1 MSDNNYQ
8 EVIKNNKLFD
18 GIPPQN
24 LKFQFRTEQI
34 IRKKEGEI
42 IFQKGDESK
51 NTFLVVAGRVKI
63 KVYIENKS
71 VKLNKS
77 INDFFGEIEV
87 LEDTYRRS
95 AAVANTDCIL
105 YSLNKDDLRTFIEEY
120 QEVNDNIIAYN
131 KVEIP
136 ELQISIHESIL
147 KNDTDKLYVTPPPKE
162 KTHDESNEVPLEIR
176 EEIIDQGGEEFEAAA
191 EEEYV
196 TDAVVK
202 EQLAEMLGEEKNEE
216 VTIEPEAEEPEV
228 VTNPI
233 EEPDIEVTDN
243 TVELSEEDAKDETTE
258 SASSEEDLYAVHISP
273 EDSFTEAVPDEENKT
288 NPDLTDI
295 ESDLTEEE
303 ETPDIA
309 EDITEETDNTDIVS
323 EDSDYAENVVKEE
336 EGESE
341 EEEPVS
347 QTFSEPDSEEPETE
361 EEKDKEWTNI
371 NSRVEEIEIHDQV
384 SEEEKILYEAE
395 DHKLKYDDTEVS
407 TVIVLDAVKRINSSL
422 DKHTV
427 YSNIIHEA
435 VRLTEAQA
443 GALYRV
449 DPLKKVLIAEKETED
464 GFSDVSYSMSDG
476 LTGLA
481 AETGEIINVREPMKD
496 FRYSE
501 DTDSIRGIV
510 VLSMLCVPVKN
521 DDGETIAVISLA
533 NSSSG
538 KFSIY
543 DEEKMS
549 RLVPHIAQTLQFIK
563 GIGRLLDENKDVYL
577 STLARFIADNIQTP
591 VLTMKY
597 YAGQI
602 KKKHIPQD
610 VRTVLNVLM
619 DQADS
624 VVDFLNSTLAFTENR
639 NPLKIEKFSLQEV
652 MDDALGL
659 LAEYVE
665 SRNVGLY
672 KKVESKISVKLDKK
686 AFYQA
691 CHQIAKN
698 ACDAMGESGNIYIT
712 AKQSGDLVDIEF
724 RDTGPGIPD
733 SVKEDIFQPFKSF
746 NREKGTGLGLT
757 IARKII
763 RDHGGELTV
772 ESNPERGATF
782 IISLPVFDDV

>member
-24 LKFQFRTEQI
+24 LNFHFRNEQI
-34 IRKKEGEI
+34 IRRKEGEI
-42 IFQKGDESK
+42 IFQKGDESS

-105 YSLNKDDLRTFIEEY
+105 YSLNKGDLRTFMEEY

-136 ELQISIHESIL
+136 ELQISINDDIL
-147 KNDTDKLYVTPPPKE
+147 KNDTDKLYVTPLPEE
-162 KTHDESNEVPLEIR
+162 KVPDESYEASQEV
-176 EEIIDQGGEEFEAAA
+176 EEEMIDTVEEESDAAA
-191 EEEYV
+191 EEEYETGASV
-196 TDAVVK
+196 E
-202 EQLAEMLGEEKNEE
+202 EQLAEMLDNEM
-216 VTIEPEAEEPEV
+216 TIEPEAEESEIV
-228 VTNPI
+228 SDLS
-233 EEPDIEVTDN
+233 EESDIEKTNN
-243 TVELSEEDAKDETTE
+243 TSELSEDEAEDKITG
-258 SASSEEDLYAVHISP
+258 SADLVEDFNAEHMMPENSSSEL
-273 EDSFTEAVPDEENKT
+273 VPDEDVEL
-288 NPDLTDI
+288 NPDLSDT
-295 ESDLTEEE
+295 ESDAEEE
-303 ETPDIA
+303 ETPDTA
-309 EDITEETDNTDIVS
+309 EDISEETDNTDIVS
-323 EDSDYAENVVKEE
+323 EDSDYAENIVKAE
-336 EGESE
+336 EGEIE
-341 EEEPVS
+341 KEEPVS
-347 QTFSEPDSEEPETE
+347 QTFSEPESGEPEIE
-361 EEKDKEWTNI
+361 GEKDKEWMNL
-371 NSRVEEIEIHDQV
+371 NSQVEEIEIHDQV
-384 SEEEKILYEAE
+384 SEEEKIRYEAE
-395 DHKLKYDDTEVS
+395 DKKLKYDDTEVS
-407 TVIVLDAVKRINSSL
+407 TVIVLNAVKRINSSL

-427 YSNIIHEA
+427 YSNIVHEA
-435 VRLTEAQA
+435 VKLTEAQA
-443 GALYRV
+443 GALFRV
-449 DPLKKVLIAEKETED
+449 DPFKKILVTEKETED

-481 AETGEIINVREPMKD
+481 AETGEMINVREPIKD

-501 DTDSIRGIV
+501 DIDSILGIV
-510 VLSMLCVPVKN
+510 SLSMLCVPVKN
-521 DDGETIAVISLA
+521 DDGVTIAVISLA

-543 DEEKMS
+543 DEEKMTQ
-549 RLVPHIAQTLQFIK
+549 LVPHIAQTLQFIN
-563 GIGRLLDENKDVYL
+563 GLGRLLDENKDVYL
-577 STLARFIADNIQTP
+577 STLTRFIADNIQTP

-624 VVDFLNSTLAFTENR
+624 VVDFLDSTLAFTENR
-639 NPLKIEKFSLQEV
+639 NSLKIEKFSLQEV

-712 AKQSGDLVDIEF
+712 AKQSGDLVNIEF
-724 RDTGPGIPD
+724 RDTGPGIPE
-733 SVKEDIFQPFKSF
+733 SVIEKIFQPFKSF
-746 NREKGTGLGLT
+746 NKEKGTGLGLT

>member
-42 IFQKGDESK
+42 IFQKGDESQ
-51 NTFLVVAGRVKI
+51 NTYLVVAGRVKI

-105 YSLNKDDLRTFIEEY
+105 YSLNKVDLQTFIEEY

-136 ELQISIHESIL
+136 ELQLSINADIF
-147 KNDTDKLYVTPPPKE
+147 KNDTDKLYITPPHEE
-162 KTHDESNEVPLEIR
+162 KISDELNEEPMEVK
-176 EEIIDQGGEEFEAAA
+176 EEIIDPGEEESDTTA
-191 EEEYV
+191 EEEHETGV
-196 TDAVVK
+196 TIE
-202 EQLAEMLGEEKNEE
+202 EQLSEMLLEGKNEE

-228 VTNPI
+228 SLSPEEDLNI
-233 EEPDIEVTDN
+233 EGNDN
-243 TVELSEEDAKDETTE
+243 TSELSEENE
-258 SASSEEDLYAVHISP
+258 V
-273 EDSFTEAVPDEENKT
+273 EENLNTEHTSTETDDSEIVYDDENNVNPNMT
-288 NPDLTDI
+288 NP
-295 ESDLTEEE
+295 ESGDAEE
-303 ETPDIA
+303 ETTISGT
-309 EDITEETDNTDIVS
+309 ENITEETDES
-323 EDSDYAENVVKEE
+323 EILSATADYAEEVTEKTEDEIVEE
-336 EGESE
+336 ESVSE
-341 EEEPVS
+341 N
-347 QTFSEPDSEEPETE
+347 FSGSDSLEPENAEDTE
-361 EEKDKEWTNI
+361 EKWVDI
-371 NSRVEEIEIHDQV
+371 NSQVEEIEIHDQV
-384 SEEEKILYEAE
+384 SENEKIRYEAE
-395 DHKLKYDDTEVS
+395 DQKLKYDDTEVS
-407 TVIVLDAVKRINSSL
+407 SATVLNAVKRINSSL
-422 DKHTV
+422 DKHIV
-427 YSNIIHEA
+427 YSNIVREA

-449 DPLKKVLIAEKETED
+449 DPYKKILVTEKETED

-481 AETGEIINVREPMKD
+481 AETGEMINVREPIKD

-501 DTDSIRGIV
+501 DIDSIRGIV
-510 VLSMLCVPVKN
+510 GLSLLCVPVKN
-521 DDGETIAVISLA
+521 DEGETIAVISLA

-543 DEEKMS
+543 DEEKMTQ
-549 RLVPHIAQTLQFIK
+549 LVPHIAQTLQFIN
-563 GIGRLLDENKDVYL
+563 GLGRMLDENKDVYL
-577 STLARFIADNIQTP
+577 STLTKFVADNIQTP

-610 VRTVLNVLM
+610 VRTVLSVLM

-624 VVDFLNSTLAFTENR
+624 VVDFLDSTLAFTENR

-672 KKVESKISVKLDKK
+672 KKVESNISVKLDKK

-698 ACDAMGESGNIYIT
+698 ACDAMGESGNVYIT
-712 AKQSGDLVDIEF
+712 AKQSGDLVNIEF

-733 SVKEDIFQPFKSF
+733 SVKEDIFRPFKSF
-746 NREKGTGLGLT
+746 NKEKGTGLGLT